1 MVTFKILNVIFCLYP
16 SLILNHKIIENKQ
29 VKKIKKTKFKK
40 QYLRFFKLMK
50 KFEQLLKIRFTEN
63 NDFVMR
69 KKRT

>member
-1 MVTFKILNVIFCLYP
+1 MLNAQ
-16 SLILNHKIIENKQ
+16 Q
-29 VKKIKKTKFKK
+29 V
-40 QYLRFFKLMK
+40 KLMK